1 MKDHY
6 RTLGVKAS
14 ASQTEIKKAYRAL
27 AVKYHPDKNP
37 DDPLAEAQFKEVQEA
52 YAALYDPEKRA
63 VYDDERWL
71 AGMGTKN
78 HQAQEVT
85 PAWLMKTCFELNASL
100 KTIDTHRMSQK
111 ALRSYILLILT
122 DPHLAVLRLH
132 NDIHANRTIVTEIL
146 KAVRKLEIKYLDEIE
161 ERLITLAEN
170 DEEML
175 NAIDEK
181 IDDRKRNALF
191 EKYLPYFVIFVTI
204 VLCLCMYYYAGVN

>member
-6 RTLGVKAS
+6 RTLGVKTS

-37 DDPLAEAQFKEVQEA
+37 DNPLSEAQFKEVQEA
-52 YAALYDPEKRA
+52 YATLSEPSKRA
-63 VYDDERWL
+63 AYDDERWL
-71 AGMGTKN
+71 AGIGTNN

-111 ALRSYILLILT
+111 ALKSYILLILS
-122 DPHLAVLRLH
+122 DAHLAVLHMH
-132 NDIHANRTIVTEIL
+132 NDKHANRTIITEML
-146 KAVRKLEIKYLDEIE
+146 KAAKKLEIRYLDEIE
-161 ERLITLAEN
+161 ERLITLAGN
-170 DEEML
+170 DEAML

-204 VLCLCMYYYAGVN
+204 VLCVCMYYYAGAD